1 MSRAGSSAPVRAG
14 PGCSRRDGARI
25 GIIRTPEIPANL
37 CFGGADLK
45 TIFFTAR
52 TSVYTMR
59 SKVAGQ
65 PHPWYRVRAK

>member
-1 MSRAGSSAPVRAG
+1 MFAA
-14 PGCSRRDGARI
+14 DGTRI

-59 SKVAGQ
+59 SKAAGQ
-65 PHPWYRVRAK
+65 PHPWYRVRAR